1 MKSAEQT
8 MLSFLQKREAD
19 LSIRKLAN
27 KDHLVDFCSNDYLGF
42 SRSVL
47 LKHRVEEE
55 AKHFHF
61 HKQGATGS
69 RLISGNS
76 EYIEHLEKKIADF
89 HKADA
94 SLIFN
99 SGYDA
104 NIGLLSSVPQ
114 KGDIIF
120 FDELI
125 HASIRDGIKMSR
137 AEAVAFKHN
146 DLEDLYHKLKLCK
159 LNAYIAIES
168 VYSMDGDFAPLEA
181 IIDLSRQF
189 NAEVI
194 VDEAHATGLFGNNGE
209 GLVQQYGLEK
219 DVFARVHTFGKAMGC
234 HGATVLGS
242 EILKQFL
249 INYSRSFIFTTA
261 LPFHSLAT
269 IKCAYDLLTKQK
281 NKIQKIKY
289 LVHLFKTKI
298 QLNNNAYLI
307 PSESPIQSIVIPGND
322 RAKQVSAELEK
333 AGFYAKAI
341 LYPTVPKGAE
351 RIRIC
356 IHSFNTEEQ
365 VLGLVKVLNKSILG
379 N

>member
-1 MKSAEQT
+1 
-8 MLSFLQKREAD
+8 
-19 LSIRKLAN
+19 
-27 KDHLVDFCSNDYLGF
+27 
-42 SRSVL
+42 
-47 LKHRVEEE
+47 
-55 AKHFHF
+55 
-61 HKQGATGS
+61 
-69 RLISGNS
+69 LISGNS
-76 EYIEHLEKKIADF
+76 EYIERLEKKIADF

-104 NIGLLSSVPQ
+104 NIGLFSSVPQ

-146 DLEDLYHKLKLCK
+146 NLKDLYNKLKLCNS
-159 LNAYIAIES
+159 NAYIAIES

-181 IIDLSRQF
+181 IIDLSKQF

-194 VDEAHATGLFGNNGE
+194 VDEAHATGVFGENGG
-209 GLVQQYGLEK
+209 GLVQQFGLEQY
-219 DVFARVHTFGKAMGC
+219 VFARVHTFGKAMGC

-269 IKCAYDLLTKQK
+269 IKCAYDLLAKQK
-281 NKIQKIKY
+281 NKVRKIKY
-289 LVHLFKTKI
+289 LVQLFKTKI
-298 QLNNNAYLI
+298 QINNSAYII
-307 PSESPIQSIVIPGND
+307 PSESPIQSLVIPGND
-322 RAKQVSAELEK
+322 RAKQVSAKLEK

-365 VLGLVKVLNKSILG
+365 VLGLVKVLNKSILE